1 MNVHSAQASST
12 SVVSTQVQAIV
23 IPTWLVYLAGA
34 GLLGLLV
41 AVAGLRIA
49 GWNPSVEPGAVVVER
64 ALAFSDTSD
73 GGVRV
78 LDTATGD
85 TLAVMH
91 GEQGFLRGILR
102 GLARDRRQQGVGSTP
117 PYLLSLRDDGRL
129 LISDPQTGQR
139 LDLASFGADNAAVFA
154 RWLPRNASFA
164 AASTGVPKP

>member
-1 MNVHSAQASST
+1 M
-12 SVVSTQVQAIV
+12 V
-23 IPTWLVYLAGA
+23 IPTWLVNLAGLC
-34 GLLGLLV
+34 LLALLV
-41 AVAGLRIA
+41 GVASLRII
-49 GWNPSVEPGAVVVER
+49 GWSPTVEPGAVVVER
-64 ALAFSDTSD
+64 ALVFSDTRD
-73 GGVRV
+73 GGVLV
-78 LDTATGD
+78 VDSSTGE

-102 GLARDRRQQGVGSTP
+102 GLARDRRQQSVGAAP

-139 LDLASFGADNAAVFA
+139 LDLASFGPDNAAVFA